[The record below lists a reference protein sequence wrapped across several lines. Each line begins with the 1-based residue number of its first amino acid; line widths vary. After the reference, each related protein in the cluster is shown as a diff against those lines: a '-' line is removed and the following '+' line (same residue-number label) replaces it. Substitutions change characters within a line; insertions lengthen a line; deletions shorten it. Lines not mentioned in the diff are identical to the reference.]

1 MENLQEII
9 SLDPIT
15 KLLGTWSSTLNIY
28 SIFLRFIVSLVLSFA
43 IGCER
48 SSKRHSAGLRTFILV
63 SFAGTVSAIL
73 DTVFSHSSPIISAF
87 GVIAVALISV
97 NSLVLSSKSLIKG
110 LTTSVLLYCVY
121 FLGLAS
127 GFALYTLVLTIFVF
141 IYVTASL
148 FPPFERFLKNRSN
161 HFEVH
166 LELENSH
173 FLQDF
178 VSVCRELG
186 LRIDDIE
193 NNPSY
198 RGSGLSVYTIT
209 LTILSK
215 ELKAFKTHNEIIKAL
230 STLEYIHHIE
240 EII

>member
-1 MENLQEII
+1 MKFVI
-9 SLDPIT
+9 SL
-15 KLLGTWSSTLNIY
+15 S
-28 SIFLRFIVSLVLSFA
+28 LSFA

-63 SFAGTVSAIL
+63 SFSGTVSALL
-73 DTVFSHSSPIISAF
+73 DEAASSTFPTISSA
-87 GVIAVALISV
+87 GVIAIALISV

-121 FLGLAS
+121 FLGLSS
-127 GFALYTLVLTIFVF
+127 GFALYSLCFTLFVF
-141 IYVTASL
+141 TYITASF
-148 FPPFERFLKNRSN
+148 FPSFERFLKNRSN

-166 LELENSH
+166 LELESSRV
-173 FLQDF
+173 LQDF
-178 VSVCRELG
+178 VTVLRELG
-186 LRIDDIE
+186 IRIDDIE

-209 LTILSK
+209 LTIQSK
-215 ELKAFKTHNEIIKAL
+215 ELKAFKTHDEIIKAL